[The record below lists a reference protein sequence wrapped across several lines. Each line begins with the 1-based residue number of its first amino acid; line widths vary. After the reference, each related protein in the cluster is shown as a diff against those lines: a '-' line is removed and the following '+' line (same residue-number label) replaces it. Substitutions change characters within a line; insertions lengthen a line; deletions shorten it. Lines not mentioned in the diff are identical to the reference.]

1 MMNEK
6 KLQFIENIGWRYETE
21 HNMTRRMQDHDYQS
35 RCIYMLTLALA
46 DRSQPL
52 LGHLSLDAQGEAML
66 TPSALGEAVKR
77 EWYAL
82 GKEFPQLWIMRVQ
95 LMEEH
100 LHVVVFVKEK
110 LPKHL
115 GKLVGIVKNRSNK
128 HYWQQ
133 LTTQGRLA
141 PKGQQT
147 PPPLFA
153 ENFQDTI
160 LTHEGQL
167 ETMLKYIEDNPK
179 RAITKR
185 QNPELFKVVRE
196 LRVKAMQPLKAM
208 QALKA
213 MQPSCNELDLA
224 MAMQP
229 LKALQPSCNEPNMQP
244 RGNELDQQPR
254 GNELDGAG
262 GLSGV
267 CELGS
272 LTFAAIGNKWLLERG
287 VRMQVRCHNNTT
299 PENLKLIER
308 QKEYFLNRGQKGG
321 VIVSPCISAGEKE
334 IARAALDAKLPLIV
348 ILENGFPPLYKPP
361 GKYFDACAEG
371 LLLMLAPW
379 SYHMEKR
386 AITRQQCLALNAM
399 AAAISNEP
407 WTAEIERAMQP
418 LKAMQPSCNEL
429 DMQARGN
436 EPDQAMAMQP
446 SCNELD
452 MQPRGSELD
461 MQARGSELDHEK
473 TKKQC

>member
-1 MMNEK
+1 MSDK
-6 KLQFIENIGWRYETE
+6 KPKYIEGVGWRYETE

-52 LGHLSLDAQGEAML
+52 LGRLELDAQGEAML
-66 TPSALGEAVKR
+66 TPSALGEAVVK

-82 GKEFPQLWIMRVQ
+82 EKDYPQLWIMRVQ

-128 HYWQQ
+128 HYWHA
-133 LTTQGRLA
+133 LTAQGRLA

-167 ETMLKYIEDNPK
+167 DTMLQYVDDNPK
-179 RAITKR
+179 RAMTKR
-185 QNPELFKVVRE
+185 QNPELFKVVSE
-196 LRVKAMQPLKAM
+196 LRVKMMQPISSDPTCPISSDPTCPNCSNPTRPTCSDPSLHVSSE
-208 QALKA
+208 QG
-213 MQPSCNELDLA
+213 QPVGMS
-224 MAMQP
+224 
-229 LKALQPSCNEPNMQP
+229 
-244 RGNELDQQPR
+244 
-254 GNELDGAG
+254 
-262 GLSGV
+262 GL

-272 LTFAAIGNKWLLERG
+272 LTFAAIGNQWLLERG
-287 VRMQVRCHNNTT
+287 VRMQVRCHNNST
-299 PENLKLIER
+299 PENLQLIAL
-308 QKEYFLNRGQKGG
+308 QKEYFLDRGKKGG
-321 VIVSPCISAGEKE
+321 VVVSPCISAGEKE

-361 GKYFDACAEG
+361 GKYFEACAEG

-379 SYHMEKR
+379 PYHMEKR
-386 AITRQQCLALNAM
+386 TITRQQCLALNDM

-407 WTAEIERAMQP
+407 WTQ
-418 LKAMQPSCNEL
+418 EL
-429 DMQARGN
+429 EQA
-436 EPDQAMAMQP
+436 
-446 SCNELD
+446 L
-452 MQPRGSELD
+452 QPR
-461 MQARGSELDHEK
+461 
-473 TKKQC
+473 C

>member
-1 MMNEK
+1 MFIFAIASEKETAMAEK
-6 KLQFIENIGWRYETE
+6 KPTYTEGIGWRYETE
-21 HNMTRRMQDHDYQS
+21 HSMTRRMQDHDYQS

-52 LGHLSLDAQGEAML
+52 LGHLTLDAQGEAIL
-66 TPSALGEAVKR
+66 KPSALGEAVVR

-82 GKEFPQLWIMRVQ
+82 EREYPQLSILRVQ

-100 LHVVVFVKEK
+100 LHVVVFVKER

-128 HYWQQ
+128 HYWAM
-133 LTTQGRLA
+133 LTAQGRLA

-167 ETMLKYIEDNPK
+167 ETMLRYVDDNPK
-179 RAITKR
+179 RAMTKR

-196 LRVKAMQPLKAM
+196 LKVKAMQPSRQAM
-208 QALKA
+208 QPRA
-213 MQPSCNELDLA
+213 MQPSCD
-224 MAMQP
+224 
-229 LKALQPSCNEPNMQP
+229 
-244 RGNELDQQPR
+244 ELDQPSSSEQNQP
-254 GNELDGAG
+254 AG
-262 GLSGV
+262 MSSL

-272 LTFAAIGNKWLLERG
+272 LTFAAIGNQWLLERG

-299 PENLKLIER
+299 RENLQLIAR
-308 QKEYFLNRGQKGG
+308 QKEYFLDRGKKGG
-321 VIVSPCISAGEKE
+321 VVVSPCISAGEKE
-334 IARAALDAKLPLIV
+334 IARAALDAKQPLIV

-361 GKYFDACAEG
+361 GKYFEACAEG

-379 SYHMEKR
+379 PYHMEKR
-386 AITRQQCLALNAM
+386 TITRQQCLALNDM

-407 WTAEIERAMQP
+407 WTQ
-418 LKAMQPSCNEL
+418 EL
-429 DMQARGN
+429 
-436 EPDQAMAMQP
+436 EQAMI
-446 SCNELD
+446 
-452 MQPRGSELD
+452 
-461 MQARGSELDHEK
+461 
-473 TKKQC
+473 

>member
-1 MMNEK
+1 MAKDFSEDLLIQK
-6 KLQFIENIGWRYETE
+6 STYIEGIGWRYETE

-52 LGHLSLDAQGEAML
+52 LGRLELDAQGDAML
-66 TPSALGEAVKR
+66 TPSGLGEAVKR

-82 GKEFPQLWIMRVQ
+82 EKEYPQLWIMRVQ

-128 HYWQQ
+128 HYWAM

-167 ETMLKYIEDNPK
+167 ETMLRYVDDNPM
-179 RAITKR
+179 RAMTKR

-196 LRVKAMQPLKAM
+196 LRVKTMQPTETM
-208 QALKA
+208 
-213 MQPSCNELDLA
+213 
-224 MAMQP
+224 
-229 LKALQPSCNEPNMQP
+229 QPSCNEPNPPSCNEPNHSQP
-244 RGNELDQQPR
+244 VGRS
-254 GNELDGAG
+254 
-262 GLSGV
+262 GL

-272 LTFAAIGNKWLLERG
+272 LTFAAIGNQWLLERG

-299 PENLKLIER
+299 PEDLRLIAR
-308 QKEYFLNRGQKGG
+308 QKEYFLDRGKKGG
-321 VIVSPCISAGEKE
+321 VVVSPCISAGEKE
-334 IARAALDAKLPLIV
+334 IARAALDAKQPLIV
-348 ILENGFPPLYKPP
+348 ILENGFPPLYKPL
-361 GKYFDACAEG
+361 GKYFEACAEG

-379 SYHMEKR
+379 PYHMEKR
-386 AITRQQCLALNAM
+386 TITRQQCLALNDM

-407 WTAEIERAMQP
+407 WTQDLE
-418 LKAMQPSCNEL
+418 
-429 DMQARGN
+429 QALR
-436 EPDQAMAMQP
+436 
-446 SCNELD
+446 
-452 MQPRGSELD
+452 
-461 MQARGSELDHEK
+461 
-473 TKKQC
+473 

>member
-1 MMNEK
+1 MFIFAIASEKETAMAEK
-6 KLQFIENIGWRYETE
+6 KPTYTEGIGWRYETE
-21 HNMTRRMQDHDYQS
+21 HSMTRRMQDHDYQS

-52 LGHLSLDAQGEAML
+52 LGHLTLDAQGEATL
-66 TPSALGEAVKR
+66 KPSALGEAVVR

-82 GKEFPQLWIMRVQ
+82 EREYPQLSILRVQ

-100 LHVVVFVKEK
+100 LHVVVFVKER

-128 HYWQQ
+128 HYWAM
-133 LTTQGRLA
+133 LTAQGRLA

-167 ETMLKYIEDNPK
+167 ETMLRYVDDNPK
-179 RAITKR
+179 RAMTKR

-196 LRVKAMQPLKAM
+196 LKVKAMQASR
-208 QALKA
+208 QA
-213 MQPSCNELDLA
+213 MQPRA
-224 MAMQP
+224 M
-229 LKALQPSCNEPNMQP
+229 LPSCNEPDQP
-244 RGNELDQQPR
+244 SSSEQNQP
-254 GNELDGAG
+254 AG
-262 GLSGV
+262 MSSL

-272 LTFAAIGNKWLLERG
+272 LTFAAIGNQWLLERG

-299 PENLKLIER
+299 RENLQLIAR
-308 QKEYFLNRGQKGG
+308 QKEYFLDRGKKGG
-321 VIVSPCISAGEKE
+321 VVVSPCISAGEKE
-334 IARAALDAKLPLIV
+334 IARAALDAKQPLIV

-361 GKYFDACAEG
+361 GKYFEACAEG

-379 SYHMEKR
+379 PYHMEKR
-386 AITRQQCLALNAM
+386 TITRQQCLALNDM

-407 WTAEIERAMQP
+407 WTQ
-418 LKAMQPSCNEL
+418 EL
-429 DMQARGN
+429 
-436 EPDQAMAMQP
+436 EQAMI
-446 SCNELD
+446 
-452 MQPRGSELD
+452 
-461 MQARGSELDHEK
+461 
-473 TKKQC
+473 

>member
-1 MMNEK
+1 MSDK
-6 KLQFIENIGWRYETE
+6 KPKYIEGVGWRYETE

-52 LGHLSLDAQGEAML
+52 LGRLELDAQGEAML
-66 TPSALGEAVKR
+66 TPSALGEAVVK

-82 GKEFPQLWIMRVQ
+82 EKEYPQLWIMRVQ

-128 HYWQQ
+128 HYWHA
-133 LTTQGRLA
+133 LTAQGRLA

-167 ETMLKYIEDNPK
+167 DTMLQYVDDNPK
-179 RAITKR
+179 RAMTKR
-185 QNPELFKVVRE
+185 QNPELFKVVSE
-196 LRVKAMQPLKAM
+196 LRVKMMQSISSDPTCPISSDPTCPNCSDPSLHVSSE
-208 QALKA
+208 QG
-213 MQPSCNELDLA
+213 QPVGMS
-224 MAMQP
+224 
-229 LKALQPSCNEPNMQP
+229 
-244 RGNELDQQPR
+244 
-254 GNELDGAG
+254 
-262 GLSGV
+262 GL

-272 LTFAAIGNKWLLERG
+272 LTFAAIGNQWLLERG
-287 VRMQVRCHNNTT
+287 VRMQVRCHNNST
-299 PENLKLIER
+299 PENLQLIAL
-308 QKEYFLNRGQKGG
+308 QKEYFLDRGKKGG
-321 VIVSPCISAGEKE
+321 VVVSPCISAGEKE

-361 GKYFDACAEG
+361 GKYFEACAEG

-379 SYHMEKR
+379 PYHMEKR
-386 AITRQQCLALNAM
+386 TITRQQCLALNDM

-407 WTAEIERAMQP
+407 WTQELEQA
-418 LKAMQPSCNEL
+418 LQPSYSDPNRSSYS
-429 DMQARGN
+429 DPNR
-436 EPDQAMAMQP
+436 
-446 SCNELD
+446 S
-452 MQPRGSELD
+452 SY
-461 MQARGSELDHEK
+461 
-473 TKKQC
+473 T

>member
-1 MMNEK
+1 MTDK
-6 KLQFIENIGWRYETE
+6 KPTYIEGIGWRYETE
-21 HNMTRRMQDHDYQS
+21 HSMTRRMQDHDYQS
-35 RCIYMLTLALA
+35 RCIYMLTLTLA

-52 LGHLSLDAQGEAML
+52 LGRLGLNAKGEAML

-82 GKEFPQLWIMRVQ
+82 HKEYPQLWIMRVQ

-128 HYWQQ
+128 HFWQE
-133 LTTQGRLA
+133 LTAQGRLA

-167 ETMLKYIEDNPK
+167 ETMLRYVDDNPK
-179 RAITKR
+179 RAMTKR

-196 LRVKAMQPLKAM
+196 LRVKTMQSRCTEQNP
-208 QALKA
+208 
-213 MQPSCNELDLA
+213 QPSCTEQKRLD
-224 MAMQP
+224 
-229 LKALQPSCNEPNMQP
+229 S
-244 RGNELDQQPR
+244 
-254 GNELDGAG
+254 
-262 GLSGV
+262 LSGM

-272 LTFAAIGNKWLLERG
+272 LTFAAIGNQWLLERG

-299 PENLKLIER
+299 PENLKLIAR
-308 QKEYFLNRGQKGG
+308 QKEYFLNRGKKGG
-321 VIVSPCISAGEKE
+321 VVVSPCISAGEKE
-334 IARAALDAKLPLIV
+334 IARAALDAKQPLIV

-379 SYHMEKR
+379 PYHMEKR
-386 AITRQQCLALNAM
+386 TITRQQCLALNDM

-407 WTAEIERAMQP
+407 WTQELEQAMQP
-418 LKAMQPSCNEL
+418 
-429 DMQARGN
+429 RY
-436 EPDQAMAMQP
+436 
-446 SCNELD
+446 
-452 MQPRGSELD
+452 
-461 MQARGSELDHEK
+461 
-473 TKKQC
+473 

>member
-1 MMNEK
+1 MFIFAIASEKETAMAEK
-6 KLQFIENIGWRYETE
+6 KPTYTEGIGWRYETE
-21 HNMTRRMQDHDYQS
+21 HSMTRRMQDHDYQS

-52 LGHLSLDAQGEAML
+52 LGHLTLDAQGEAIL
-66 TPSALGEAVKR
+66 KPSALGEAVVR

-82 GKEFPQLWIMRVQ
+82 EREYPQLSILRVQ

-100 LHVVVFVKEK
+100 LHVVVFVKER

-128 HYWQQ
+128 HYWAM
-133 LTTQGRLA
+133 LTAQGRLA

-167 ETMLKYIEDNPK
+167 ETMLRYVDDNPK
-179 RAITKR
+179 RAMTKR

-196 LRVKAMQPLKAM
+196 LKVKAMQPSR
-208 QALKA
+208 QA
-213 MQPSCNELDLA
+213 MQPRA
-224 MAMQP
+224 I
-229 LKALQPSCNEPNMQP
+229 QPSCNEPDQP
-244 RGNELDQQPR
+244 SSSEQNQP
-254 GNELDGAG
+254 AG
-262 GLSGV
+262 MSSL

-272 LTFAAIGNKWLLERG
+272 LTFAAIGNQWLLERG

-299 PENLKLIER
+299 RENLQLIAR
-308 QKEYFLNRGQKGG
+308 QKEYFLDRGKKGG
-321 VIVSPCISAGEKE
+321 VVVSPCISAGEKE
-334 IARAALDAKLPLIV
+334 IARAALDAKQPLIV

-361 GKYFDACAEG
+361 GKYFEACAEG

-379 SYHMEKR
+379 PYHMEKR
-386 AITRQQCLALNAM
+386 TITRQQCLALNDM

-407 WTAEIERAMQP
+407 WTQ
-418 LKAMQPSCNEL
+418 EL
-429 DMQARGN
+429 
-436 EPDQAMAMQP
+436 EQAMI
-446 SCNELD
+446 
-452 MQPRGSELD
+452 
-461 MQARGSELDHEK
+461 
-473 TKKQC
+473 